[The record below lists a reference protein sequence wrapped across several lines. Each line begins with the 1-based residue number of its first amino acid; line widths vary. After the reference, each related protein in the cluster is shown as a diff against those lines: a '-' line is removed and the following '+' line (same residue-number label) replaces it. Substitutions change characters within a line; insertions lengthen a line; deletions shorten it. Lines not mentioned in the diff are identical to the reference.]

1 MQSFELTPAARVP
14 AVARDAQAPGVVPPD
29 EPFELLQIAPLV
41 FVETTSSGEQVR
53 HQAYQAHVTAYSRP
67 PEAEMVAFAWRI
79 FTDRLRVLA
88 EQDGKS
94 QVWTTFY
101 LSRPKDGE
109 RVKTFRVIYLRDGE
123 GWRRGEW
130 DGAGLRT

>member
-1 MQSFELTPAARVP
+1 MINGRQTS
-14 AVARDAQAPGVVPPD
+14 G
-29 EPFELLQIAPLV
+29 EPLSLLLIAPLV
-41 FVETTSSGEQVR
+41 VVETTSSGEQVR
-53 HQAYQAHVTAYSRP
+53 HQAYQAHVTAYAQP
-67 PEAEMVAFAWRI
+67 PEAEMVAFAWRL

-109 RVKTFRVIYLRDGE
+109 RVKTFRVIYQRDGQ
-123 GWRRGEW
+123 GWRRVER
-130 DGAGLRT
+130 DGSGPPA